1 MEMVSD
7 DVVDLACEI
16 ASRFSEQFIAAW
28 ASNDGMRVGILVREV
43 AATAIYEER
52 QRAGKAGQQEG

>member
-1 MEMVSD
+1 MEMVPD

-16 ASRFSEQFIAAW
+16 AARFSEQFIAAW
-28 ASNDGMRVGILVREV
+28 ASNDGMMAGILVREF

-52 QRAGKAGQQEG
+52 QRARKAQQKG